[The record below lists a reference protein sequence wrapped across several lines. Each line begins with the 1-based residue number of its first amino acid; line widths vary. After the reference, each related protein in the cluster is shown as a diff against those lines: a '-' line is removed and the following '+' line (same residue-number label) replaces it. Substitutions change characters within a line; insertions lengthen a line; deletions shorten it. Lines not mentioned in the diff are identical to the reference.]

1 MLNLDSEAQVYG
13 STFTFCYGH
22 LKKVILLV
30 KVATVQSVL
39 LLAVVGKGSGIG
51 RIMFV
56 LNLEI

>member
-39 LLAVVGKGSGIG
+39 LLAVYEIDN
-51 RIMFV
+51 F
-56 LNLEI
+56 NLKKAGV